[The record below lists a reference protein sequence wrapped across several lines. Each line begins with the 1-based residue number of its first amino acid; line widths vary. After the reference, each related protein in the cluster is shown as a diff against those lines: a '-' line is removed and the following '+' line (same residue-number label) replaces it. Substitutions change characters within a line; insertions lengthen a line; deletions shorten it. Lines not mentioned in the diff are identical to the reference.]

1 MVYKTILDLINSN
14 YAIPSLI
21 FFEIKSDGSIN
32 KASQTLTYQKSSM
45 FEKRKKTAPLQSAN
59 ISFDGNY
66 LFVQD
71 LEPDKIHSFKVTK

>member
-1 MVYKTILDLINSN
+1 
-14 YAIPSLI
+14 
-21 FFEIKSDGSIN
+21 
-32 KASQTLTYQKSSM
+32 M